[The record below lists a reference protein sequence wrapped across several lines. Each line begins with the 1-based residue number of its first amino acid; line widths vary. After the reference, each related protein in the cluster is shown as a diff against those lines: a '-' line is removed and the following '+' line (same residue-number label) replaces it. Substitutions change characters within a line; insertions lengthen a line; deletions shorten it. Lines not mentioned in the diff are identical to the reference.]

1 MCLFFFE
8 WYGDHRDL
16 HVLTHSFPTR
26 RSSDLLA
33 EHHRLRPDCRGA
45 HRLRRPGPD
54 LRPAAAALRP
64 AGVRYH
70 LAVLT
75 SLPCRSSFAPK
86 GRQER
91 KGPRPATRP
100 FRMLPC
106 RQDSVVAVGALHALV
121 PLLGFDGDGGDRPS
135 PEAAQ
140 RERLAGFLPFAV

>member
-75 SLPCRSSFAPK
+75 SLPCRSSFAHK

-106 RQDSVVAVGALHALV
+106 RQVSVVAVGALHALV
-121 PLLGFDGDGGDRPS
+121 PLLGLDRKSTRLNSS
-135 PEAAQ
+135 P
-140 RERLAGFLPFAV
+140 